1 MTRIHAANPIVF
13 RFERC
18 LCPRHPDRGKVL
30 EGSIPPLRVS

>member
-1 MTRIHAANPIVF
+1 MTRIQATYPIVF
-13 RFERC
+13 RVERD